1 MKHSIRLMLVVV
13 VIIILI
19 LLITII
25 VSSQNNTE
33 TNVGYD
39 PIRTTMTMVH
49 YSSNPT
55 NESMDSTVLQAPP
68 PTMIYIEEETSEP
81 EPEPEPE
88 PAAYQEI
95 ADVITDDEIEMLARL
110 LFLEAGNQSIE
121 GQRAVIEV
129 VFNRLLSDEFP
140 NTLNDVVYAEN
151 QFSPAHLIPSTTP
164 TDEQYEVIQIVL
176 TDTETVLDRGVVFFS
191 RGQYNDYLYDKIG
204 DHYFCY
210 STKSYQ
216 NKMKGTEQ

>member
-1 MKHSIRLMLVVV
+1 MNLW
-13 VIIILI
+13 ILP
-19 LLITII
+19 
-25 VSSQNNTE
+25 
-33 TNVGYD
+33 YCK
-39 PIRTTMTMVH
+39 P
-49 YSSNPT
+49 
-55 NESMDSTVLQAPP
+55 PP
-68 PTMIYIEEETSEP
+68 PTMIYIEEET
-81 EPEPEPE
+81 PEPEPE

>member
-1 MKHSIRLMLVVV
+1 MKHPIRLMLIVV
-13 VIIILI
+13 VIVILI
-19 LLITII
+19 LLITTT

-33 TNVGYD
+33 TNVDYD
-39 PIRTTMTMVH
+39 PICTTMTMVH
-49 YSSNPT
+49 YSPNPT

-68 PTMIYIEEETSEP
+68 PTTIYIEEETSEP
-81 EPEPEPE
+81 KPE

-216 NKMKGTEQ
+216 NKTKGTEQ

>member
-1 MKHSIRLMLVVV
+1 MKYPIRMMFVVV

-19 LLITII
+19 LLIITT
-25 VSSQNNTE
+25 VSSQNNTK
-33 TNVGYD
+33 TNVNYD
-39 PIRTTMTMVH
+39 PICTTMTMMCC
-49 YSSNPT
+49 SPNPT
-55 NESMDSTVLQAPP
+55 NRSMSSTVLQVTPP
-68 PTMIYIEEETSEP
+68 SKIYIEEETLEL
-81 EPEPEPE
+81 ETER
-88 PAAYQEI
+88 AAYQEI

-110 LFLEAGNQSIE
+110 LFLEARNQSIE

-140 NTLNDVVYAEN
+140 NTLHDVVYAKN

-164 TDEQYEVIQIVL
+164 TEEQYKVIQIVL

-216 NKMKGTEQ
+216 NKKKGTEQ

>member
-1 MKHSIRLMLVVV
+1 MKHPIRLMLVVV
-13 VIIILI
+13 VIIVLI
-19 LLITII
+19 LLITTT

-33 TNVGYD
+33 TNVDYD
-39 PIRTTMTMVH
+39 PICTTMTMVH
-49 YSSNPT
+49 YSPNPT

-68 PTMIYIEEETSEP
+68 PTTIYIKEETP

-216 NKMKGTEQ
+216 NMKGTEQ

>member
-1 MKHSIRLMLVVV
+1 MKRTMKLIFPIFV
-13 VIIILI
+13 VIII
-19 LLITII
+19 
-25 VSSQNNTE
+25 
-33 TNVGYD
+33 
-39 PIRTTMTMVH
+39 TMVTTAIAWDNSINQIH
-49 YSSNPT
+49 HTIQETPDTINFTTYS
-55 NESMDSTVLQAPP
+55 LPP
-68 PTMIYIEEETSEP
+68 IATYLSEP

-88 PAAYQEI
+88 PVAYQEI

-151 QFSPAHLIPSTTP
+151 QFSPAHLISSTTP

-176 TDTETVLDRGVVFFS
+176 TDTETVLDHGVVFFS

>member
-1 MKHSIRLMLVVV
+1 MKHPIKLILIVFMM
-13 VIIILI
+13 IILVLMI
-19 LLITII
+19 TTTII
-25 VSSQNNTE
+25 GQDKTE
-33 TNVGYD
+33 TNVDYE
-39 PIRTTMTMVH
+39 PMCTTMTMVH
-49 YSSNPT
+49 YSPNPT
-55 NESMDSTVLQAPP
+55 NESMDFAVQQAPP
-68 PTMIYIEEETSEP
+68 PTPIYIEEQP
-81 EPEPEPE
+81 PKPEPE

-110 LFLEAGNQSIE
+110 LFLEAGNQSVE

-140 NTLNDVVYAEN
+140 NTLNDVVYAKN

-164 TDEQYEVIQIVL
+164 TEEQYEVIQIVL
-176 TDTETVLDRGVVFFS
+176 TDTDTILDRGVVFFS
-191 RGQYNDYLYDKIG
+191 RGQYNDYLFDKIG